1 MLMVVINQKAPL
13 NYSLCN
19 QTVTVYRADNTD
31 GFKCTKKVYEK
42 KAFLDFKKAVSVD
55 KTGNR
60 ETNSFLLVI
69 KGNADL
75 KPKDKVLLGVGGD
88 IKSREEWAK
97 FIPSTQANLVVIE
110 SVDPKYYNNEIVH
123 VEAVG

>member
-1 MLMVVINQKAPL
+1 MVVVKKPNSPL

-19 QTVTVYRADNTD
+19 QTVTVYRADNVD

-42 KAFLDFKKAVSVD
+42 KAFLDFKKVVSVN
-55 KTGNR
+55 KTGSK
-60 ETNSFLLVI
+60 EENSFLLVI

-75 KPKDKVLLGVGGD
+75 KPKDKVLLGVGAD
-88 IKSREEWAK
+88 ITTREEWAK

-110 SVDPKYYNNEIVH
+110 AVDPKYYNNEICH

>member
-1 MLMVVINQKAPL
+1 MVVVKRPNSPL

-19 QTVTVYRADNTD
+19 QTVTVYRADNAD
-31 GFKCTKKVYEK
+31 GFKCTKKVYK
-42 KAFLDFKKAVSVD
+42 NAFLDFKKAVSVD
-55 KTGNR
+55 KTGSK
-60 ETNSFLLVI
+60 ESNSFLLVI

-75 KPKDKVLLGVGGD
+75 KPKDKVMLGVGAD
-88 IKSREEWAK
+88 ITSREEWAK

-110 SVDPKYYNNEIVH
+110 TVDPKYYNNEICH

>member
-1 MLMVVINQKAPL
+1 MLMVVINRKAPL

-19 QTVTVYRADNTD
+19 QTVTVYRVDNTD
-31 GFKCTKKVYEK
+31 GFKCTKKVYK
-42 KAFLDFKKAVSVD
+42 HAFLDFKKAVSVD
-55 KTGNR
+55 KTGSR

-75 KPKDKVLLGVGGD
+75 KPKDKVLLGVGAD
-88 IKSREEWAK
+88 ITTREEWAK

-110 SVDPKYYNNEIVH
+110 AVDPKYYNNEICH

>member
-1 MLMVVINQKAPL
+1 MVVVKKPNSPL

-19 QTVTVYRADNTD
+19 QTVTVYRADNKD
-31 GFKCTKKVYEK
+31 GFKCTKKVYK
-42 KAFLDFKKAVSVD
+42 HAFLDFKKVVSVN
-55 KTGNR
+55 KTGSK
-60 ETNSFLLVI
+60 EENSFLLVI

-75 KPKDKVLLGVGGD
+75 KPKDKVLLGVGKE
-88 IKSREEWAK
+88 IKTREEWAK

-123 VEAVG
+123 IEAVG

>member
-1 MLMVVINQKAPL
+1 MVVVKRQKSPF
-13 NYSLCN
+13 NYTLCD
-19 QTVTVYRADNTD
+19 QTVTVYRADNTN

-55 KTGNR
+55 KTGSKELN
-60 ETNSFLLVI
+60 NFLLVI
-69 KGNADL
+69 VGNADL
-75 KPKDKVLLGVGGD
+75 KPKDKVLLGVGAD
-88 IKSREEWAK
+88 ITSREEWAK

-110 SVDPKYYNNEIVH
+110 SVDPKYYNNEICH